1 MNTSLTT
8 KHFATADA
16 YHVKHDRRSAKS
28 RKREDRKRDGNKT
41 KTFTTTVTM
50 EVREMRNL
58 QKRLIAD
65 SRKKK
70 RQLKCHE
77 LSLDKTPDEI
87 VNDTIDA
94 DIVEENRRMDETMAE
109 VIRQHDA
116 MVADFERCKENDPTL
131 TFIDYYE
138 MRY

>member
-8 KHFATADA
+8 KHFAAADA
-16 YHVKHDRRSAKS
+16 YHAKHERRSAKN
-28 RKREDRKRDGNKT
+28 RKHEDRKRDGKKT
-41 KTFTTTVTM
+41 KTFSTTVTM

-87 VNDTIDA
+87 VEETIEA
-94 DIVEENRRMDETMAE
+94 DIVEDNRLMDNAMAE
-109 VIRQHDA
+109 VIRQHEA

-138 MRY
+138 LHY